1 MAVFM
6 VLDVLSKPKICVKE
20 AGYVFC
26 VTEGGSWLPFVA
38 VMQCATDLAASASS
52 IVGMP
57 FNVAAWWP
65 VRAMAGA
72 FLTPL
77 LVGIGLAIKTN
88 SDEGK
93 RTWPWEDRGY
103 CKIWD
108 DLSLDNFGKTNLSA
122 GSTNSITG
130 EFVGYYRACCNPQ
143 CSVCG
148 GAHCGQGWAPVYL
161 RRSRLRVAA
170 WNPSLIQE

>member
-1 MAVFM
+1 MLTVI
-6 VLDVLSKPKICVKE
+6 VNS
-20 AGYVFC
+20 
-26 VTEGGSWLPFVA
+26 VA
-38 VMQCATDLAASASS
+38 MMQCATDLAALASS

-57 FNVAAWWP
+57 FNQAAWWP

-88 SDEGK
+88 TDEGK
-93 RTWPWEDRGY
+93 QTWPWEDRGY
-103 CKIWD
+103 CEIWD
-108 DLSLDNFGKTNLSA
+108 DISLDNFGKTNLSA

-148 GAHCGQGWAPVYL
+148 GVHCGQGLGAGVP
-161 RRSRLRVAA
+161 SQKSVAGCCLESII
-170 WNPSLIQE
+170 NSGVM